1 MTAQKLDSIAKKTPP
16 NLRESSDYNKEPL
29 APRCFN
35 CMYMRDENLDF
46 YCSKFMVRTKVY
58 KLCDEWKSNQEGY
71 SILYSSRLNEQ
82 GHETVVQK
90 IVGEYEPLLLVSA
103 KKNLKLDPPG

>member
-1 MTAQKLDSIAKKTPP
+1 MTSQKLDSIRKKSPP

-35 CMYMRDENLDF
+35 CMFMRDENLDF

-58 KLCDEWKSNQEGY
+58 KLCDEWKSNHEGY
-71 SILYSSRLNEQ
+71 SIVSSPRLNEAT
-82 GHETVVQK
+82 HEIQQK
-90 IVGEYEPLLLVSA
+90 IVDEYEPLLLVSA
-103 KKNLKLDPPG
+103 KKNLKLDPSD